1 MNVQILELLEGARQ
15 ARGTTVVIDVFRAF
29 SLEAWL
35 YARGAKQL
43 YAVGAES
50 EARAMKERLPDAVLV
65 GERGGKIL
73 PGFDFGN
80 SPSQTEGFDWNGKT
94 VIHTTSAGTQGLVAA
109 AGGADE
115 ILAGS
120 LVNAAA
126 IARFIAAKRPRD
138 VSLVAMGWNGK
149 ERAPEDW
156 LCARYIA
163 ALLEGKTLDKQA
175 ELATVRAHK
184 EGAKFFDPAQQS
196 VFPEK
201 DFWQCV
207 DFDRFDFV
215 IRACRESE
223 EVFRM
228 ERIDRF

>member
-126 IARFIAAKRPRD
+126 VAAYIRRQQPKT
-138 VSLVAMGWNGK
+138 VSLVCMGNAGVR
-149 ERAPEDW
+149 EAPEDL
-156 LCARYIA
+156 LCGEYIRSLLLDA
-163 ALLEGKTLDKQA
+163 PLPDFETRIRALRTRGG
-175 ELATVRAHK
+175 AH
-184 EGAKFFDPAQQS
+184 FFDPHNQA
-196 VFPEK
+196 VFPEA
-201 DFWQCV
+201 D
-207 DFDRFDFV
+207 
-215 IRACRESE
+215 
-223 EVFRM
+223 FRM
-228 ERIDRF
+228 CVKANQFSFVLRAEQDAEGLRMQPILP